1 MEIVHYPHPALRWK
15 SQDVTQI
22 NAALR
27 DTVRRMFALMYE
39 KKGIGLAAN
48 QVALPFRFFIV
59 NLSGE
64 AAEPDEELV
73 FINPVITNRK
83 GSVLEEEGCLS
94 LPSLYADVRRAEE
107 VVIEA
112 YDLEGQPFRARLK
125 ELAARVVQHETDHVD
140 GMVFLDRLEDSVRR
154 ELQPKIAEF
163 EVAYQKRQAAGEIP
177 DDETLR
183 RELQRLAE
191 SGTAL
196 SGTTPPGP

>member
-15 SQDVTQI
+15 SQDVTKI

-27 DTVRRMFALMYE
+27 DTVRAMFALMYE

-64 AAEPDEELV
+64 AGEADEELV

-83 GSVLEEEGCLS
+83 GSVIEEEGCLS

-112 YDLEGQPFRARLK
+112 YDLEGQPFRVRLK

-140 GMVFLDRLEDSVRR
+140 GVVFLDRLEESIRR

-163 EVAYQKRQAAGEIP
+163 EIAFQRRQAAGEIA
-177 DDETLR
+177 DDASLR
-183 RELQRLAE
+183 KELERMART
-191 SGTAL
+191 GAL
-196 SGTTPPGP
+196 SS

>member
-15 SQDVTQI
+15 SQDVKQI

-27 DTVRRMFALMYE
+27 KTVRAMFALMYE

-48 QVALPFRFFIV
+48 QVALPFRFFVV

-83 GSVLEEEGCLS
+83 GSVIEEEGCLS

-112 YDLEGQPFRARLK
+112 YDLEGQPFRARLR

-140 GMVFLDRLEDSVRR
+140 GVVFLDRLEDSVRR

-163 EVAYQKRQAAGEIP
+163 EAAYQKRQTAGEIA
-177 DDETLR
+177 DDATLR
-183 RELQRLAE
+183 TELERL
-191 SGTAL
+191 AL
-196 SGTTPPGP
+196 SGSVSP

>member
-1 MEIVHYPHPALRWK
+1 MQIVHYPHPALRWK
-15 SQDVTQI
+15 SRDVTQI

-64 AAEPDEELV
+64 DADPEEELV

-83 GSVLEEEGCLS
+83 GSVIEEEGCLS

-125 ELAARVVQHETDHVD
+125 ELPARVVQHETDHVD
-140 GMVFLDRLEDSVRR
+140 GVVFLDRLEDSLRR

-163 EVAYQKRQAAGEIP
+163 EVAYQKRQAAGEVP

-183 RELQRLAE
+183 KELERLAQ
-191 SGTAL
+191 SGTV
-196 SGTTPPGP
+196 SPE